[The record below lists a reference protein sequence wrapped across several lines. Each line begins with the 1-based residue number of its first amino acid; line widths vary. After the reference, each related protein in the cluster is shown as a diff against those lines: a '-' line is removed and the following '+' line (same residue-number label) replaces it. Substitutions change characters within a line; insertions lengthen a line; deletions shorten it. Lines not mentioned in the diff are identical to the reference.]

1 MGDRKTSSIQLITA
15 IFWDPF
21 SVASAATT
29 LSLQGVSDTAIDTV
43 GVLAGSAPDLSGFL
57 ASLGIPECD
66 ATYYNDCFEDGA
78 MLLVIRAQPWEHHKA
93 IEVIQ
98 KHGGMLPPS
107 HPLHVVAGQ

>member
-1 MGDRKTSSIQLITA
+1 VRNQKTNSRQLITA
-15 IFWDPF
+15 IFWDSF
-21 SVASAATT
+21 SVASAANT
-29 LSLQGVSDTAIDTV
+29 LSLQGVSDSAIDTV
-43 GVLAGSAPDLSGFL
+43 GVLAGSTSDLSPFL

-78 MLLVIRAQPWEHHKA
+78 VLLLVRARPCEHRTA
-93 IEVIQ
+93 IDIIQ